1 MGDATL
7 AAYHVTST
15 VWFTLALALDAL
27 AIAGQALLGKV
38 LGAAD
43 RDAARALTHL
53 LVRMSVALGFILTVL
68 IFIIRPWVPQ
78 LFTQDAE
85 VAALISSALILV
97 AIQQPLAGAVFAY
110 DGILIG
116 AGDTKWLAFAQT
128 AVLIAFIP
136 AIWIVVAMGWGIAG
150 LWWSI
155 AWMLLTRGALLA
167 WRARGTAWQITGP
180 VRN

>member
-1 MGDATL
+1 M
-7 AAYHVTST
+7 
-15 VWFTLALALDAL
+15 
-27 AIAGQALLGKV
+27 
-38 LGAAD
+38 
-43 RDAARALTHL
+43 
-53 LVRMSVALGFILTVL
+53 
-68 IFIIRPWVPQ
+68 
-78 LFTQDAE
+78 
-85 VAALISSALILV
+85 ILV

-136 AIWIVVAMGWGIAG
+136 AIWLVVAMGWGIAG

-155 AWMLLTRGALLA
+155 AWMLFTRGALLA